1 MMRSQTPPLQTRRH
15 AASGAAVVAPTQDF
29 IRWDIRRTSLGWA
42 LIATSDKGVCAILLG
57 DEPDVLEKDFR
68 RRFPK
73 AIIVETDDDFDRNA
87 KQVIALI
94 EAPQTQPTFPLDAR
108 GTDFQ
113 KRVWK
118 ALCAIETGATA
129 SYADIAKQ
137 IGAPKATRAVAGAC
151 ALPPRHPRRRR
162 AFWISLGRRAQTGA
176 SDARRRNV
184 KHARR
189 HMSAEQPLL

>member
-15 AASGAAVVAPTQDF
+15 AAAGAAVVAPTQDF
-29 IRWDIRRTSLGWA
+29 IRRDIRRTSLGWA
-42 LIATSDKGVCAILLG
+42 LIAMSDKGVCAILLG

-94 EAPQTQPTFPLDAR
+94 EAPQTQATFPLDAR
-108 GTDFQ
+108 GTNFQ

-151 ALPPRHPRRRR
+151 AANPLAVVIPCHR
-162 AFWISLGRRAQTGA
+162 AIRADGA
-176 SDARRRNV
+176 LSGYRWGVAR
-184 KHARR
+184 KQA
-189 HMSAEQPLL
+189 LLTREGAM